1 MVRRRLPAQARQRD
15 RSWEQVSSRDIQRRM
30 AWLLDRCSTAYASN
44 QYRDLC
50 FYTARSYSLMRAPR
64 TARRLIYSSE
74 RTRDGGDQ
82 APGLLLSGLTR
93 GR

>member
-1 MVRRRLPAQARQRD
+1 VVRRRLPARHASGV
-15 RSWEQVSSRDIQRRM
+15 SWEQVSSRDIQRWM
-30 AWLLDRCSTAYASN
+30 AWLLDRYSTAYASN

-50 FYTARSYSLMRAPR
+50 FYTARSYSLMRPPR

-74 RTRDGGDQ
+74 RTRDGVIRPRI
-82 APGLLLSGLTR
+82 ALVRSNR